1 MWKYVLCLAV
11 GLVGIATTQRSY
23 VKSPVCQEECGRFFS
38 LQAHPFEQSACLQGC
53 EFFNRIQQRTGEDPI
68 QTLKNC
74 NYSCDERHVGEDVH
88 ACQAGCGFNY
98 DVASSHISPAPRIE
112 TVQPSSQP
120 FIIPVSLPK
129 LFGQIHA
136 AMPRLNQIMERTFNL
151 NPFNEF
157 DMPPILNSL
166 PSMPKF
172 PGGFLGRKDTDEG
185 VSTFDDFF
193 STINNQM
200 NNMMK
205 SMPSIPRIENLN
217 PWSAFPFGGGAKS
230 GGKITVVNAGPGF
243 VEEKHYDIKPD
254 GEIVEITQAPATID
268 HDGLAHE
275 NPMEANAVHADVDVE
290 MIKPETETDPVHS
303 DAEESNPIES
313 VVELVS
319 QQENESKLREQ
330 VKEEKDDDVVDV
342 SEVPAPRVDVRP
354 DIEFSID
361 QVDQVD
367 PFLHILRNSI
377 SERDR
382 SEFYNQ
388 YKSLHKNQY
397 VDNNSCSSEH
407 LRWSDWVGCV
417 HVRLGVPRWLTAAT
431 IALGIIF
438 SVWLCFIIPTAAP
451 KQRLS
456 HLMIH
461 TEKLALPSTVK
472 GKQLSSAEAKAA
484 EANASNEAVIAV
496 IKVDLPPSY
505 NEVTPGSP
513 APSYKSDML
522 SGLEPVVPGSPA
534 PSYKAVEIPVKASDG
549 AAKSLEPVHG
559 KDSEA

>member
-11 GLVGIATTQRSY
+11 GLGVATTQRY
-23 VKSPVCQEECGRFFS
+23 VKKPVCQDECGRFFS
-38 LQAHPFEQSACLQGC
+38 IQANKFEKSACLQGC

-74 NYSCDERHVGEDVH
+74 NYSCDERHIGDEVH

-98 DVASSHISPAPRIE
+98 DVASSHVSPAPRIE
-112 TVQPSSQP
+112 MVQPSSQP

-166 PSMPKF
+166 PAMPKF
-172 PGGFLGRKDTDEG
+172 PGGFLGRKDTDDG

-193 STINNQM
+193 STINDQM
-200 NNMMK
+200 NTMMK
-205 SMPSIPRIENLN
+205 SMPAIPRIENLN
-217 PWSAFPFGGGAKS
+217 PWSAIPFGRGAKS

-275 NPMEANAVHADVDVE
+275 NPMEANAVHAHDVE
-290 MIKPETETDPVHS
+290 MVEPEIETDPVDS
-303 DAEESNPIES
+303 DAEKESNLVES
-313 VVELVS
+313 DS
-319 QQENESKLREQ
+319 QQENKSKLSEQ
-330 VKEEKDDDVVDV
+330 NEGVEGDEDDVVDV
-342 SEVPAPRVDVRP
+342 PEVPAPRVDVRP
-354 DIEFSID
+354 DIEFN
-361 QVDQVD
+361 VDQVD

-382 SEFYNQ
+382 SDFYN

-505 NEVTPGSP
+505 NDVTPGSP

-522 SGLEPVVPGSPA
+522 SGLEQPVVPGSPA
-534 PSYKAVEIPVKASDG
+534 PSYKAVDIPIKTSDG
-549 AAKSLEPVHG
+549 GEKSLEPVHG